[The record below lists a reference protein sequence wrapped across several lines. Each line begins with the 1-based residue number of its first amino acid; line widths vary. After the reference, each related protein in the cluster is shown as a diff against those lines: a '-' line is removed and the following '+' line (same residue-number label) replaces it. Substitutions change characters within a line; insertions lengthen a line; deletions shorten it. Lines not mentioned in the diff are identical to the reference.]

1 MPEAPKR
8 KKARQVGEDREGE
21 GAGTPEAAVPASR
34 SAAGSAPTGSTG
46 MPELSKRR
54 KTKHVEAAGD
64 GGAVGSETIDNAE
77 VTGAAIPVSSA
88 EHQPKT
94 GKKRGGSGTP
104 AENVQAAAEVVG
116 EGEKEE
122 ELSAKRGRGS
132 QPRSQ
137 RDPSVSDSVEL
148 ITEDTIEQLRK
159 ENAKLKEENKALR
172 EVSSRLLRQQA
183 KTNVMLADAFQEQK
197 RFVIKLASD
206 TRQGFETLRAELSS
220 LRPVEQTVDEG
231 DSKEK
236 ESKAAK
242 KDESGAEACG
252 EGIGESEKASSETGA
267 GADKEQQGG
276 SEGTE
281 GGHDETN
288 RQRDVPMFR
297 GGARARGTPPARMF
311 GGVDDYEYGGNVGE
325 RYEGPRGVR
334 EDYREWEWERPPPM
348 YGGVG
353 ESGGGRG
360 RGGFGYN
367 HSEGDYER
375 AGAWP
380 QRSGNFRDPRYNW
393 GARGDWGEGT
403 GSSEGR
409 GGWGSRADGAGRGGG
424 RY

>member
-1 MPEAPKR
+1 MPDA
-8 KKARQVGEDREGE
+8 
-21 GAGTPEAAVPASR
+21 
-34 SAAGSAPTGSTG
+34 
-46 MPELSKRR
+46 SKRR

-64 GGAVGSETIDNAE
+64 RGAVGSETIDNAE
-77 VTGAAIPVSSA
+77 VTGAAMPVSSA
-88 EHQPKT
+88 EPPPKA

-104 AENVQAAAEVVG
+104 AKNLEAAAELIG

-183 KTNVMLADAFQEQK
+183 KTNVMLVDAFNEQK

-206 TRQGFETLRAELSS
+206 TKVGFETLKAELSS
-220 LRPVEQTVDEG
+220 LRPVEQQTVDEEG
-231 DSKEK
+231 ESKEK

-311 GGVDDYEYGGNVGE
+311 GAADDFDYGGYVGE
-325 RYEGPRGVR
+325 RYEGPRGAYAKTTASGSGSVR
-334 EDYREWEWERPPPM
+334 RRCMGGLGRVAEGGAAADSVTIIRKETTTEPVHGRSGREVLGTPDTTLGELEEI
-348 YGGVG
+348 GVKELVAAKG
-353 ESGGGRG
+353 E
-360 RGGFGYN
+360 
-367 HSEGDYER
+367 E
-375 AGAWP
+375 AGA
-380 QRSGNFRDPRYNW
+380 
-393 GARGDWGEGT
+393 
-403 GSSEGR
+403 
-409 GGWGSRADGAGRGGG
+409 
-424 RY
+424 